1 MIFADP
7 PYFLSSGGISVQ
19 SGKVV
24 CVDKGDWDKRMSLEE
39 INNYNHRWISLC
51 RDKLKDNGT
60 IWISGTYHNIFSV
73 ANALSLLGF
82 KILNVITWAKTNP
95 PPNISCRYFTY
106 STEFI
111 IWARKKEKVA
121 HYYNNI
127 GIFIFALDSENNA
140 FLWSF
145 TALRPYIKLPS
156 EISDSFI
163 RDIEKF
169 GTKGDQMKV
178 VIVSIDENNGFL
190 RVSYKRVPK
199 EEAFS
204 SHNNN
209 LRKVPETSSED
220 FKPLEEKLP
229 EWIAA
234 TLKEAKE
241 NESK

>member
-1 MIFADP
+1 MKYEIGQVVLGTVTNVK
-7 PYFLSSGGISVQ
+7 PY
-19 SGKVV
+19 
-24 CVDKGDWDKRMSLEE
+24 
-39 INNYNHRWISLC
+39 
-51 RDKLKDNGT
+51 
-60 IWISGTYHNIFSV
+60 
-73 ANALSLLGF
+73 ALFMEFEDGVTGLLH
-82 KILNVITWAKTNP
+82 I
-95 PPNISCRYFTY
+95 
-106 STEFI
+106 
-111 IWARKKEKVA
+111 
-121 HYYNNI
+121 
-127 GIFIFALDSENNA
+127 
-140 FLWSF
+140 
-145 TALRPYIKLPS
+145 S

-229 EWIAA
+229 EWIAT

-241 NESK
+241 NEGK

>member
-1 MIFADP
+1 MKYEIGQVVLGTVINVK
-7 PYFLSSGGISVQ
+7 PY
-19 SGKVV
+19 
-24 CVDKGDWDKRMSLEE
+24 
-39 INNYNHRWISLC
+39 
-51 RDKLKDNGT
+51 
-60 IWISGTYHNIFSV
+60 
-73 ANALSLLGF
+73 ALFMEFEDGVTGLLH
-82 KILNVITWAKTNP
+82 I
-95 PPNISCRYFTY
+95 
-106 STEFI
+106 
-111 IWARKKEKVA
+111 
-121 HYYNNI
+121 
-127 GIFIFALDSENNA
+127 
-140 FLWSF
+140 
-145 TALRPYIKLPS
+145 S

-241 NESK
+241 NEGK

>member
-1 MIFADP
+1 MKYEIGQVVLGTVTNVK
-7 PYFLSSGGISVQ
+7 PYAFFMEFEDGVTG
-19 SGKVV
+19 
-24 CVDKGDWDKRMSLEE
+24 
-39 INNYNHRWISLC
+39 
-51 RDKLKDNGT
+51 
-60 IWISGTYHNIFSV
+60 
-73 ANALSLLGF
+73 LLH
-82 KILNVITWAKTNP
+82 I
-95 PPNISCRYFTY
+95 
-106 STEFI
+106 
-111 IWARKKEKVA
+111 
-121 HYYNNI
+121 
-127 GIFIFALDSENNA
+127 
-140 FLWSF
+140 
-145 TALRPYIKLPS
+145 S

-241 NESK
+241 NEGK

>member
-1 MIFADP
+1 MEFED
-7 PYFLSSGGISVQ
+7 GVTG
-19 SGKVV
+19 
-24 CVDKGDWDKRMSLEE
+24 
-39 INNYNHRWISLC
+39 
-51 RDKLKDNGT
+51 
-60 IWISGTYHNIFSV
+60 
-73 ANALSLLGF
+73 LLH
-82 KILNVITWAKTNP
+82 I
-95 PPNISCRYFTY
+95 
-106 STEFI
+106 
-111 IWARKKEKVA
+111 
-121 HYYNNI
+121 
-127 GIFIFALDSENNA
+127 
-140 FLWSF
+140 
-145 TALRPYIKLPS
+145 S

-241 NESK
+241 NEGK

>member
-1 MIFADP
+1 MKYEIGQVVLGTVTNVK
-7 PYFLSSGGISVQ
+7 PY
-19 SGKVV
+19 
-24 CVDKGDWDKRMSLEE
+24 
-39 INNYNHRWISLC
+39 
-51 RDKLKDNGT
+51 
-60 IWISGTYHNIFSV
+60 
-73 ANALSLLGF
+73 ALFMEFEDGVTGLLH
-82 KILNVITWAKTNP
+82 I
-95 PPNISCRYFTY
+95 
-106 STEFI
+106 
-111 IWARKKEKVA
+111 
-121 HYYNNI
+121 
-127 GIFIFALDSENNA
+127 
-140 FLWSF
+140 
-145 TALRPYIKLPS
+145 S

-229 EWIAA
+229 ECIAA

-241 NESK
+241 NEGK